1 MNADHSPN
9 SFSGNRFDPMT
20 YLPKSCDPG
29 GSGWRAY
36 QGRLKRPRRPSRHK
50 KSIRINIKIL
60 CLIAAT
66 VIGGYFLI
74 TGTVGSHPYLGNE
87 RPPVEKKDQKA
98 ARAKEK
104 SRFAKNQLKHLIDN
118 WRLARLSEPQFE
130 IRHDNQLLTVQ
141 TTINQDLQ
149 NYLTSKLDLRHSRYI
164 AIVAI
169 DPQTGK
175 LEAMVG
181 FNKIDSA
188 SNPCFESTHPAASI
202 FKIITAAAAVEKGG
216 LDSGSTL
223 TFNGRKHTLY
233 KSQLKEKINKYT
245 HRISLR
251 DSFAQSVNPVFGK
264 LGALRLGKQVLNT
277 YAEAFG
283 FNRSI
288 AFEIPLQPSRI
299 EIDDEPYHWAEI
311 ASGFNQNTT
320 ISPIHG
326 ALIASAVINNGRLY
340 EPAII
345 ERIVDKNGQEK
356 YLNQPRMIDR
366 VIDPATTRIMRDLME
381 TTIRSGT
388 ARKQFRRIKRDKV
401 LSGLIFGGK
410 TGSIN
415 NRTNTARYDWFVG
428 YAAQKQ
434 GDHQLAVGV
443 MVAHEDYIGTRAT
456 TYARLAFKRYFANL
470 PRSKILAAAP

>member
-1 MNADHSPN
+1 
-9 SFSGNRFDPMT
+9 MT

-29 GSGWRAY
+29 GSGWREF
-36 QGRLKRPRRPSRHK
+36 QSKLKRPRRPARRRRQF
-50 KSIRINIKIL
+50 RINAKIL
-60 CLIAAT
+60 CLIAVT
-66 VIGGYFLI
+66 VVGGYLLI
-74 TGTVGSHPYLGNE
+74 ASTVGSHPY
-87 RPPVEKKDQKA
+87 RSSDRSPVEKKEQAASKA
-98 ARAKEK
+98 EK
-104 SRFAKNQLKHLIDN
+104 KIRFAKDQLKHLIDS
-118 WRLARLSEPQFE
+118 WRLSRLDKPQFD
-130 IRHDNQLLTVQ
+130 IRHDNQVLTVQ

-164 AIVAI
+164 AIVAV
-169 DPQTGK
+169 DPQTGRI
-175 LEAMVG
+175 EAMVG

-188 SNPCFESTHPAASI
+188 SNPCFEATHPAASI
-202 FKIITAAAAVEKGG
+202 FKIITAAAAVEEDG
-216 LDSGSTL
+216 LKSTSTL

-233 KSQLKEKINKYT
+233 KSQLKNKINKYT

-288 AFEIPLQPSRI
+288 AFDIPLQPSQI
-299 EIDDEPYHWAEI
+299 TIDDEPYHWAEI

-345 ERIVDKNGQEK
+345 KRIVDNNGEEQ

-366 VIDPATTRIMRDLME
+366 VIHPATTRIMRDLME
-381 TTIRSGT
+381 TTVRSGT
-388 ARKQFRRIKRDKV
+388 ARKQFRRIQRDTV

-428 YAAQKQ
+428 YAAQKK
-434 GDHQLAVGV
+434 GDRQLAVGV

-470 PRSKILAAAP
+470 DPPKVAAASP